1 MHADESSPWLRP
13 WEDYTADDWINVAK
27 WGRARAALLGMVSL
41 AFSQP
46 LSRCTMLSMRPE
58 GLVAFRGDQDHP
70 GHAPADTLEVAR
82 CGDWSELVARGV
94 RERRWTAERV
104 SSRPAVFTLHY
115 HTPRPPYNTL
125 AVASLSIFLR
135 SPSSLRLSSPTIASR
150 RLLQRDTQ
158 ITRALSTATQVAR
171 MPPVAKPQHE
181 KYDIVFIGGGSGGV
195 AGARRAASYGATVAL
210 IEVSEKLGGTC
221 VNVGC
226 VPKKVS
232 KNMAIY
238 QITSG

>member
-1 MHADESSPWLRP
+1 MRGLRP
-13 WEDYTADDWINVAK
+13 PVASSGGSAENQPAHFGSVTIRDTPAVLPSHFPVFDK
-27 WGRARAALLGMVSL
+27 TDPFL
-41 AFSQP
+41 ASFRS
-46 LSRCTMLSMRPE
+46 
-58 GLVAFRGDQDHP
+58 AFF
-70 GHAPADTLEVAR
+70 AE
-82 CGDWSELVARGV
+82 ELVARGV
-94 RERRWTAERV
+94 RERRLRWTAERV

-150 RLLQRDTQ
+150 RLLLRGTQ